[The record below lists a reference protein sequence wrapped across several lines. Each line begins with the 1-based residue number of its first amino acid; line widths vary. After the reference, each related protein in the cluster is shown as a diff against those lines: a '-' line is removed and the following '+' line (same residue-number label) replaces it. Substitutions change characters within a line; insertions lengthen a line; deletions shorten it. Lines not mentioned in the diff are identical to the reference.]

1 MKYFL
6 QMKPEDRFSMN
17 FTYRENLKYV
27 SYFMVTFILDKK
39 KEEEKKSYAFFKI
52 PKLQNNLNS

>member
-27 SYFMVTFILDKK
+27 SYFIVMFILDKK
-39 KEEEKKSYAFFKI
+39 FKKKK
-52 PKLQNNLNS
+52 KLCIF

>member
-6 QMKPEDRFSMN
+6 QMKPKDRFSMN

>member
-6 QMKPEDRFSMN
+6 QMKPKDRFSMN

-39 KEEEKKSYAFFKI
+39 KRRRKK
-52 PKLQNNLNS
+52 KLCIF

>member
-6 QMKPEDRFSMN
+6 QMKPKDRFSMN

-27 SYFMVTFILDKK
+27 SCFMVTFILDKK

>member
-6 QMKPEDRFSMN
+6 QMKPVDKFSMN

-27 SYFMVTFILDKK
+27 SCFMVTLILDKK
-39 KEEEKKSYAFFKI
+39 KEEEKKKVMHFLRYLSFKTI
-52 PKLQNNLNS
+52 

>member
-27 SYFMVTFILDKK
+27 SCFMVTFILDKK
-39 KEEEKKSYAFFKI
+39 KEEKKSYAFFKI

>member
-27 SYFMVTFILDKK
+27 SYFIVMFILDKK
-39 KEEEKKSYAFFKI
+39 FKKKKSYAFFKT
-52 PKLQNNLNS
+52 PKLQIYLNS